1 MSEVQRLRAIVSGID
16 DLRAA
21 GGRGVGRLAGV
32 PAHGAAGEACRGR
45 PQPRYWTEAEHRRF
59 LDAIQWLLHRFSA
72 AAALKFIANRE
83 NCS

>member
-32 PAHGAAGEACRGR
+32 PAHGAAAGEACRGR

-59 LDAIQWLLHRFSA
+59 LDAIQWLPHRFSE
-72 AAALKFIANRE
+72 ALKFLIFANAK
-83 NCS
+83 S